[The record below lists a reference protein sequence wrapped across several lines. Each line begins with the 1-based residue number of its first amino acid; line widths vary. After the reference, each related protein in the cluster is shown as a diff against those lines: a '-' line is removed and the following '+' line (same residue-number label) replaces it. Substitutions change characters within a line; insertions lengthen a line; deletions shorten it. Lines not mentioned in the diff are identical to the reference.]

1 MSPTNLSIHALL
13 LSFIIMHSAV
23 AEIVLEDNGVS
34 VSESELEFMVSRWSE
49 PMQRAAADDPGD
61 RLELL
66 NKIIILK
73 KMAAAADKLAPGPEF
88 WELSEKLLIVKRE
101 FILDTF
107 IASAKVPDMSAL
119 SAERYDTQQR
129 KYALVPEKRLSS
141 QIFFICPASCD
152 REQTVKEAQEVLD
165 ELRAGADFPE
175 LVQIHSDDPTTRAK
189 KGEVDSW
196 IIRGEPRLPPS
207 YSEALFN
214 IGSIG
219 DYSELVGT
227 EFGIHILR
235 YDAVQEEYLL
245 SYEEAKAQIVA
256 DLETEYR
263 KLAILDFIAQ
273 FNMTD
278 DVVID
283 GDAMEAVFAPY
294 KSAQN

>member
-49 PMQRAAADDPGD
+49 PMQRAAADDLGD

-73 KMAAAADKLAPGPEF
+73 KMAAAADTLAPGPEF

-141 QIFFICPASCD
+141 QILFICATPCNP
-152 REQTVKEAQEVLD
+152 EQTTKDAQEVLD
-165 ELRAGADFPE
+165 ELRAGADFSE
-175 LVQIHSDDPTTRAK
+175 LVQMYSDDPGTRAK
-189 KGEVDSW
+189 GGQVDSW
-196 IIRGEPRLPPS
+196 ITYGEPRVPAA
-207 YSEALFN
+207 YSEGLFN
-214 IGSIG
+214 IASIG
-219 DYSELVGT
+219 DYSELVVT

-235 YDAVQEEYLL
+235 YDAVEEEYLL

-283 GDAMEAVFAPY
+283 GDAMETVFAPY

>member
-1 MSPTNLSIHALL
+1 MSATNLSIRALL
-13 LSFIIMHSAV
+13 LFFIIMHSAV

-34 VSESELEFMVSRWSE
+34 VSEGELEFIVSRWTE
-49 PMQRAAADDPGD
+49 PMQRAAADDLGD

-66 NKIIILK
+66 NKVIILK
-73 KMAAAADKLAPGPEF
+73 KMAAAADQLTPGPEF
-88 WELSEKLLIVKRE
+88 WALSQKLLIVKRE
-101 FILDTF
+101 FILDNF
-107 IASAKVPDMSAL
+107 IANANVPDMSAL

-141 QIFFICPASCD
+141 QILFICAPPCD

-165 ELRAGADFPE
+165 ELRAGADFSE

-189 KGEVDSW
+189 NGEVDSW
-196 IIRGEPRLPPS
+196 IIYGEPRLPPS

-214 IGSIG
+214 IASIG
-219 DYSELVGT
+219 SYSELVAT
-227 EFGIHILR
+227 DFGIHILR
-235 YDAVQEEYLL
+235 YDAVEEEYLL
-245 SYEEAKAQIVA
+245 SYEEAKDQIVA

-278 DVVID
+278 DVIID
-283 GDAMEAVFAPY
+283 GDAMEVVFAPY
-294 KSAQN
+294 KSAEN

>member
-1 MSPTNLSIHALL
+1 MSARNLSIHALL
-13 LSFIIMHSAV
+13 LFAIVHSAG
-23 AEIVLEDNGVS
+23 AQTVLEDNGVS

-175 LVQIHSDDPTTRAK
+175 LVQIHSDDPTTRVK